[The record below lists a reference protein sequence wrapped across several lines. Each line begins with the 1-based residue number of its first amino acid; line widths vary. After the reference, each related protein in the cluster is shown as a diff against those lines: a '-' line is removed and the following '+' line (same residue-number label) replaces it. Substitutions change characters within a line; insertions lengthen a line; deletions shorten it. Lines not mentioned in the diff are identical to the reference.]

1 MLIDVKV
8 AVAGKRFAYR
18 PGRHDVPKEVA
29 EDLVR
34 AGHAEKVS
42 KGGRPKK
49 EPVDGGSD
57 ELEHGTE

>member
-1 MLIDVKV
+1 MKLRIFQP
-8 AVAGKRFAYR
+8 VAGRRWSYPAGIYE
-18 PGRHDVPKEVA
+18 VPEEIAKKLL
-29 EDLVR
+29 D